1 MRFGKVPR
9 ESEEDRL
16 MHVVRPNAGDDTG
29 ELELEDREDRENP
42 L

>member
-9 ESEEDRL
+9 ESEEDRP
-16 MHVVRPNAGDDTG
+16 MHVVRPNAGDDIG
-29 ELELEDREDRENP
+29 ELELEDRKDHENP